1 MINSKSQLAVAL
13 SKLDVFP
20 SPDPKLEQY
29 PTDSEIAAEVLW
41 NAKMSGDIEGKRIA
55 DLGCGTGILGI
66 GALLLGAKKVFF
78 VDTDTAAI
86 AVLGNNLN
94 KIGIQDNSHSSA
106 TANIAKRPTTKYSG
120 VTGGRPLRGCH
131 AEAKQSSSGAWRGTA
146 DGRVVIVNKDVK
158 DFDEKVDVVLQNPP
172 FGTKQEHADKA
183 FLEKASAI
191 ASIIYSFHK
200 TSTSRFVE
208 AFARDNSLKIA
219 NRWDFSFPLKS
230 TMKFHEKRIQRIEVS
245 CFRLVKL

>member
-1 MINSKSQLAVAL
+1 MVNSKSQLAIAL

-41 NAKMSGDIEGKRIA
+41 NAKMSGDIEGKIIA

-66 GALLLGAKKVFF
+66 GAILLGAKKVFF

-94 KIGIQDNSHSSA
+94 KLGITKGAVILNKG
-106 TANIAKRPTTKYSG
+106 IA
-120 VTGGRPLRGCH
+120 
-131 AEAKQSSSGAWRGTA
+131 E
-146 DGRVVIVNKDVK
+146 
-158 DFDEKVDVVLQNPP
+158 FDEKVDVVIQNPP
-172 FGTKQEHADKA
+172 FGTRQEHADKA
-183 FLEKASAI
+183 FLEKAV
-191 ASIIYSFHK
+191 SISSTVYSFHK
-200 TSTSRFVE
+200 TATSRFVSS
-208 AFARDNSLKIA
+208 FSSDKGFRIS
-219 NRWDFSFPLKS
+219 NRWDFSFPLKA

-245 CFRLVKL
+245 CFRLVKE

>member
-1 MINSKSQLAVAL
+1 MVNSKSQLAIAL

-41 NAKMSGDIEGKRIA
+41 NARMSGDIEGKTIA

-94 KIGIQDNSHSSA
+94 RLDITKGFAIINRD
-106 TANIAKRPTTKYSG
+106 IA
-120 VTGGRPLRGCH
+120 
-131 AEAKQSSSGAWRGTA
+131 
-146 DGRVVIVNKDVK
+146 
-158 DFDEKVDVVLQNPP
+158 DFDEKVDVVIQNPP
-172 FGTKQEHADKA
+172 FGTRQEHADKA
-183 FLEKASAI
+183 FLEKAVSISATV
-191 ASIIYSFHK
+191 YSFHK
-200 TSTSRFVE
+200 TATSRFVSSFS
-208 AFARDNSLKIA
+208 ADKGFRIA

-245 CFRLVKL
+245 CFRLVKV